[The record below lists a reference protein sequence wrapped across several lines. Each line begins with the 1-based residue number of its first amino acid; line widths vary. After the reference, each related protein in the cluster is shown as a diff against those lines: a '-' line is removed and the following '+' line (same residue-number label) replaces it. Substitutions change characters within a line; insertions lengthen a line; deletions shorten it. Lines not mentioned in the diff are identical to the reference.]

1 MKNNIRSK
9 ISDFLK
15 SEDGRVG
22 AKSPLALGVASAS
35 LLLAQAMVTPS
46 AQAHLECYPLLGDC
60 AEDEYCHI
68 WCEGTWR
75 LGTCFGTVHSHC
87 RPLNP

>member
-35 LLLAQAMVTPS
+35 VLLAQTMVTPS
-46 AQAHLECYPLLGDC
+46 AHAHMECYPGDC
-60 AEDEYCHI
+60 AEDEYCAFR
-68 WCEGTWR
+68 CDGTWNNI
-75 LGTCFGTVHSHC
+75 GTCYGTWHSHC
-87 RPLNP
+87 QPLDS

>member
-22 AKSPLALGVASAS
+22 AKSPLTLGVASAS

-46 AQAHLECYPLLGDC
+46 AQAHTGCSTGSCPEGDYC
-60 AEDEYCHI
+60 ATICD
-68 WCEGTWR
+68 GTWR
-75 LGTCFGTVHSHC
+75 LGRCMGTLHRHC
-87 RPLNP
+87 EPLNS